1 MPYIKGNNAECIYYT
16 TYLYDMQYF
25 IFKFWREMSFIK
37 LGSDYLKEGY
47 TQVDNV
53 FLLHYLPAADS
64 LDVKIYLSGLCAAS
78 YASEEFSTLE
88 KMALS
93 LHISEDRLLKGF
105 AYWEEKGILTLTK
118 TQPMAISYNSVKRPL
133 PPIIRYNAQKYKTF
147 VEEVNRLYPDRILTP
162 NEYNALIET
171 IALHNMEINAMLL
184 IIQYCK
190 ELGGDKTSIPY
201 ILAVAND
208 WLKQGLNTEKA
219 VSARILELENN
230 SADIR
235 AIFDALGLKRSADL
249 EDRQLYLKWTTTYTY
264 RLDAIL
270 VAARA
275 QKKRGGMQKLD
286 EYLDTLNKA
295 EAYTAEEVAN
305 FTKNREKVHTLSID
319 LSKALGTY
327 YGSMD
332 SIIENYVLPWL
343 TLGFDG
349 DALLKLANFCLL
361 RNIRSFDGL
370 QQIVSKFYKKGLTS
384 TESIQQYVETQI
396 LIDDK
401 IREVFDK
408 CGSLG
413 IINNKDRDSY
423 RTWLEWGFDEDT
435 ILLVAEQNKNTAFPL
450 QNINRT
456 LASLS
461 SKGTTSFEAVKK
473 HVNASTKTD
482 KGNNESYAKHQ
493 YTEEQLKNVLSD
505 FENWE

>member
-1 MPYIKGNNAECIYYT
+1 
-16 TYLYDMQYF
+16 
-25 IFKFWREMSFIK
+25 MSFIK
-37 LGSDYLKEGY
+37 LGSDYLREGY

-78 YASEEFSTLE
+78 FASEEFSTLE

-93 LHISEDRLLKGF
+93 LHISEERLLKGF
-105 AYWEEKGILTLTK
+105 AYWEEKGLLTLTK
-118 TQPMAISYNSVKRPL
+118 TQMPTISYTSVKRPL
-133 PPIIRYNAQKYKTF
+133 TPIIRYNAQKYKTF
-147 VEEVNRLYPDRILTP
+147 VEELNRLYPERILTP

-171 IALHNMEINAMLL
+171 LAQNNMEINAMLL

-201 ILAVAND
+201 ILAVATD

-219 VSARILELENN
+219 VSERILELENN
-230 SADIR
+230 SSDIR
-235 AIFDALGLKRSADL
+235 AIFTALGLKRSADL
-249 EDRQLYLKWTTTYTY
+249 EDRQLYLKWVNKYNY

-286 EYLDTLNKA
+286 EYMDTLNKA
-295 EAYTAEEVAN
+295 AAHTAQEVAD
-305 FTKNREKVHTLSID
+305 FTKNREKVYNLSID

-332 SIIENYVLPWL
+332 SIIESYVLPWL
-343 TLGFDG
+343 GLGFDG

-370 QQIVSKFYKKGLTS
+370 QQVVTKFYKKGLTS
-384 TESIQQYVETQI
+384 TENIQQYVASQI

-408 CGSLG
+408 CGFFG
-413 IINNKDRDSY
+413 IIGNKDRESY
-423 RTWLEWGFDEDT
+423 RTWLEWGFDESS
-435 ILLVAEQNKNTAFPL
+435 ILLVAEKNNTTAFPL

-461 SKGTTSFEAVKK
+461 SKGIVDFDGVKK
-473 HVNASTKTD
+473 HMDINVKAVN

-505 FENWE
+505 FDNWE